1 MNGLPVLWQS
11 ILSFSAM
18 TNFKYKTIISAIFI
32 LGFCCLFACSK
43 KGDTKDPDKTD
54 VNAVNR
60 KAMLVNI
67 ADNIVIPS
75 YAKFKLKLDAMTAK
89 STAFTNAPGTGT
101 LTEFRAAWVEAYV
114 EWQKVELFDFGPGQ
128 VEAIRSYFNI
138 YPANETLIAAN
149 INTGASV
156 NLEVVTNYPTQGFPA
171 LDYLINGLGA
181 NDAAILAFYTTAA
194 DAGKRIDYV
203 KKLVQRMNT
212 VFTKVNGDWA
222 AYRNQFVE
230 KTGIDASS
238 STSVMVNSYVLN
250 YERYIRSGKFGIPS
264 GAMVNGVVAAEK
276 VEALYK
282 KDISLSLA
290 KAAQQASVDFF
301 NGKGSTSGTEG
312 ASFKTYLD
320 GLNVKDSQGVKLSQT
335 ILNQFAATAT
345 KLNLLSENL
354 NSEVKTNNQKMID
367 VYTEMQKSVKL
378 LKVDMTSA
386 MSITI
391 TYTDN
396 DGD

>member
-1 MNGLPVLWQS
+1 MNGLPDLWQS
-11 ILSFSAM
+11 ILSFPTM
-18 TNFKYKTIISAIFI
+18 TNFKYKKIISAALI
-32 LGFCCLFACSK
+32 LGFSCLYACSK
-43 KGDTKDPDKTD
+43 KGNTKDPDQTD
-54 VNAVNR
+54 TNAVNR
-60 KAMLVNI
+60 KAMLTNI

-75 YAKFKLKLDAMTAK
+75 YGKFKVKLDAMTVK
-89 STAFTNAPGTGT
+89 STAFTNAPGTVT
-101 LTEFRAAWVEAYV
+101 LTEFRAAWVDAYV

-128 VEAIRSYFNI
+128 VDAIRSYFNI
-138 YPANETLIAAN
+138 YPANESLIAAN
-149 INTGASV
+149 INTGITI
-156 NLEVVTNYPTQGFPA
+156 NLELPTNYPTQGFPT

-181 NDAAILAFYTTAA
+181 TDATILTFYTTAP
-194 DAGKRIDYV
+194 DATKRIDYV
-203 KKLVQRMNT
+203 KRLVQRMNT
-212 VFTKVNGDWA
+212 VFNKVNTDWVT
-222 AYRNQFVE
+222 YRNQFVD

-238 STSVMVNSYVLN
+238 STSIMVNSYVLN

-290 KAAQQASVDFF
+290 KAAQQASIDFF
-301 NGKGSTSGTEG
+301 NGKGSVSATDG

-320 GLNVKDSQGVKLSQT
+320 GLNAKDSQGIKLSQT
-335 ILNQFAATAT
+335 ILNQFAATTA
-345 KLNLLSENL
+345 KMNLLTENL
-354 NSEVKTNNQKMID
+354 NNEVKTNNQKVID
-367 VYTEMQKSVKL
+367 VYTEMQKSVKM